1 MHRKVIGVVDFLVAF
16 CLIIQR
22 GRLFMGKDEI
32 SELISGILNAL
43 GDSVV
48 SIILY
53 GSVAKGT
60 NDLDSDVDIAVIL
73 SDKLEKEEYDALTD
87 FIVDLDL
94 KYDRFY
100 SVVDIK
106 ESDFLSWKEYIPF
119 YKNVSREGV
128 VLWKAA

>member
-1 MHRKVIGVVDFLVAF
+1 ME
-16 CLIIQR
+16 
-22 GRLFMGKDEI
+22 KDEI

-100 SVVDIK
+100 SIVDIK

-119 YKNVSREGV
+119 YKNVSREAV